1 LLLMKLKAYDLSQ
14 SALEMLNITWGIL
27 LYK

>member
-14 SALEMLNITWGIL
+14 SALEMLIITWGIL